1 MGNTRKDFFP
11 IKDRRMEMAAY
22 EGKEPYIFISYSH
35 KNSDQVHRAIE
46 EMQKAGYRVWFD
58 GGIEA
63 GSEWPEYIASHLKGC
78 TCVISFI
85 SEHFVLSPN
94 CRRELNYALKY
105 DKPMLNVHIDEVEL
119 PDGLDM
125 QLALNQ
131 ALHRSR
137 FSEEAEF
144 HRALC
149 EAAMLQSCRQPEE
162 RSAPPVKEA
171 EPEKEPEPVPIE
183 ETKQK
188 DSKKMTAKG
197 KVLAWL
203 AVLLELAYGV
213 FIGPKALHFLTS
225 PEIYAGGGGLFA
237 RMLLPHVAVAAV
249 FLVLYLILDRS
260 GTASVLA
267 MFAVVGAVLIATFM
281 GAVQIQLEIGL
292 FLRILLSLGLN
303 IVPALLAA
311 GVYFGCTAAAKTE

>member
-1 MGNTRKDFFP
+1 
-11 IKDRRMEMAAY
+11 MAAY

-162 RSAPPVKEA
+162 RSAPPVNEA
-171 EPEKEPEPVPIE
+171 EPEKEPEPEKEVVPTE
-183 ETKQK
+183 EPNRK
-188 DSKKMTAKG
+188 DTGKMTAKG

-267 MFAVVGAVLIATFM
+267 MFAMVGAVLIATFM